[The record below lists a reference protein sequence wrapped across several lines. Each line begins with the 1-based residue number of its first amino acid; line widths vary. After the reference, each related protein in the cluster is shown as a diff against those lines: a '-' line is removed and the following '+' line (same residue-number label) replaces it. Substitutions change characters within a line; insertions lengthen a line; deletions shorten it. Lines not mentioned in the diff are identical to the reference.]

1 MRPGSRSIAGS
12 LSANGEASL
21 LIIFKNKKL
30 IFTKKTTG
38 RIIKAC
44 KSSSQTNFKKD
55 KLLDQG
61 VTLLLEKGYHAT
73 GLKEILDTVQIP
85 KGSFYT
91 YFNSK
96 EAFAAEAIAH
106 YIEPFI
112 LRLSAHLADPEADG
126 LAALQAYYMEL
137 MGEVEQS
144 GFKGGCLLGN
154 LMGEIGDTSPLCQ
167 HALLDA
173 VERYSELQ
181 KSALERG
188 QQQGTV
194 RLDRSAK
201 SMADLILN
209 GWQGALL
216 RMKVEQSVEPLK
228 ACCKDLLDDY
238 FRALA

>member
-1 MRPGSRSIAGS
+1 M
-12 LSANGEASL
+12 
-21 LIIFKNKKL
+21 
-30 IFTKKTTG
+30 
-38 RIIKAC
+38 
-44 KSSSQTNFKKD
+44 TNLKPKQFKKD
-55 KLLDQG
+55 RLLDQG
-61 VTLLLEKGYHAT
+61 VNLLLENGYHAT

-91 YFNSK
+91 YFESK
-96 EAFAAEAIAH
+96 ECFAAEAIHH

-112 LRLSAHLADPEADG
+112 LRLSGHIQNPALDG
-126 LAALQAYYMEL
+126 LAALKAYYGEL
-137 MGEVEQS
+137 IEEVASS

-154 LMGEIGDTSPLCQ
+154 LMGEIGDTSPLCRD
-167 HALLDA
+167 ALLTT

-181 KSALERG
+181 KTALERG

-201 SMADLILN
+201 AMADLMLN

-228 ACCKDLLDDY
+228 EVCKDLLDDY
-238 FRALA
+238 FKP